1 MTEVI
6 GSGAVC
12 SCHPEPPAFG
22 ERGIWARRANSAR
35 SSRGTKRASGALP
48 YWGILHHY
56 QVITYLKRWSAW
68 ACLTTCLLGTA
79 FAQQDQQLPAASSN
93 VSLPEQERPERAA
106 EHLYLQLRAAGLDPA
121 KVYKILEA
129 PLDRD
134 RVHIT
139 LEDGTIAFTS
149 EVSGR
154 ITGAFFEGRGEVLV
168 MPPNEGERASMTLF
182 TEAAVLEEPFTTA
195 YFRFNDDTFSELQ
208 PYFRP
213 PDEDPGA
220 FAQKWN
226 GVAHNLAEWDALR
239 LFMSFSCYLP
249 TSDPGSPGC
258 IKTAPDR
265 FLHAR
270 VQGAKLGA
278 FDVYYDSEASEPFV
292 VAQQKTAEGA
302 NYYNVWTSFASPVPR
317 SQVKSNEKIDE
328 LVIRSY
334 RIRAQV
340 QPPTTLKAETRLQV
354 EVTRGGER
362 ALVFELSRYL
372 KVSSVKMG
380 NQELELI
387 QNQALEG
394 TALARRGNDILAVV
408 FPRTL
413 RTGDKFELTFNYGG
427 DVLSEAGGGLLYVGA
442 RGTWYPN
449 RGFAMA
455 DFDLQFRYPQGWTLL
470 ATGKAVAP
478 DVESGLA
485 TSTEQVSRWQTE
497 QPIPVA
503 GFNLG
508 KYVKASAKA
517 GDAIVETYA
526 AAAMERSFPKTGQ
539 AVALPD
545 IPSAVPRDPRVVVVP
560 QPPPSPARHAQS
572 VADDAARAIDF
583 YAENFGP
590 FPYGTLKLTQMPGPL
605 SQGWPGLIF
614 LSSYA
619 FLTPEEKAHLHM
631 DEATALLDDCVTAH
645 ETAHQWW
652 GDLVF
657 WKGYRDQWIFEALAS
672 YTSLMMLERRDPAG
686 FRLVLEKYRAE
697 LEKEN
702 KSGAML
708 KDAGPVTAG
717 FRLSSS
723 EFPEGYEAISYG
735 RGTWLFHMLRYML
748 KYGEMADAR
757 SEKSAPDSNQIDP
770 LVRALRKVRQR
781 YAGKSITTRELV
793 DIFAEDLPMS
803 LRYEG
808 KKNLDWFYD
817 GWVNGTA
824 MPRIDAKNIKFV
836 PRGNNLQVT
845 GVITQKDASKTLV
858 TAVPVFG
865 LNSKGTRSF
874 LGIAFADGPEN
885 SFKLIAPP
893 DTKRILLDPD
903 QILLTQGR

>member
-6 GSGAVC
+6 AC
-12 SCHPEPPAFG
+12 F
-22 ERGIWARRANSAR
+22 
-35 SSRGTKRASGALP
+35 KRC
-48 YWGILHHY
+48 
-56 QVITYLKRWSAW
+56 SAW
-68 ACLTTCLLGTA
+68 ACLSACLLGTA
-79 FAQQDQQLPAASSN
+79 VAQQDQQLPASSSN
-93 VSLPEQERPERAA
+93 VTLPKQERPERAA
-106 EHLYLQLRAAGLDPA
+106 EHLYLQLRGVGLDPG
-121 KVYKILEA
+121 KVYKIREA

-134 RVHIT
+134 RLHIT
-139 LEDGTIAFTS
+139 LEDGVIAFTS
-149 EVSGR
+149 DISGR

-168 MPPNEGERASMTLF
+168 IPPNEGERSSMMLF
-182 TEAAVLEEPFTTA
+182 TDAAVLEEPFNTA
-195 YFRFNDDTFSELQ
+195 YFRFNDDTFSDIQ

-213 PDEDPGA
+213 ADEEPGA

-249 TSDPGSPGC
+249 AAEPGAPGC
-258 IKTAPDR
+258 SKTAPDR

-270 VQGAKLGA
+270 VQGEKLGA
-278 FDVYYDSEASEPFV
+278 FDVYYDSEASEPIV
-292 VAQQKTAEGA
+292 VAQQKTAEGT
-302 NYYNVWTSFASPVPR
+302 NYYNVWTSFASPSAR
-317 SQVKSNEKIDE
+317 SQDKSNEKVDE
-328 LVIRSY
+328 LAIRSY
-334 RIRAQV
+334 RIRAEV
-340 QPPTTLKAETRLQV
+340 QPPTTLKAEARLQV
-354 EVTRGGER
+354 EVSRGGQR
-362 ALVFELSRYL
+362 ALVFELSRFL

-380 NQELELI
+380 GQELELI

-470 ATGKAVAP
+470 ATGKALEPEIEAG
-478 DVESGLA
+478 STSA
-485 TSTEQVSRWQTE
+485 TELVSRWKTE

-508 KYVKASAKA
+508 RYVRASAKA
-517 GDAIVETYA
+517 GEAVVETYA

-539 AVALPD
+539 AVALPE
-545 IPSAVPRDPRVVVVP
+545 IPSAVPRDPKVVVVP

-572 VADDAARAIDF
+572 VADDAARALEF
-583 YAENFGP
+583 YTANFGP

-631 DEATALLDDCVTAH
+631 DEATALLDDYVTAH

-672 YTSLMMLERRDPAG
+672 YCSLMMLERRDPAG

-748 KYGEMADAR
+748 KYGEMADERAT
-757 SEKSAPDSNQIDP
+757 KSNSGPNDIDP

-781 YAGKSITTRELV
+781 YAGKSLTTRELV
-793 DIFAEDLPMS
+793 DIFAEDLPTS

-808 KKNLDWFYD
+808 RKSLDWFYD
-817 GWVNGTA
+817 GWINGTA
-824 MPRIDAKNIKFV
+824 MPRIDVKNVKFV
-836 PRGNNLQVT
+836 PRGGGLSVT
-845 GVITQKDASKTLV
+845 GVITQRDASKTLV
-858 TAVPVFG
+858 TAVPIFG
-865 LNSKGTRSF
+865 LNPRGTRVF
-874 LGIAFADGPEN
+874 LGLAFADGPEN
-885 SFKLIAPP
+885 SFKLLAPAG
-893 DTKRILLDPD
+893 TKRILIDPD
-903 QILLTQGR
+903 QILLTQAR